1 MVGLPMWNIFS
12 YRLLS
17 ELVEVVAHALQ
28 ALEKAR
34 FPEFLFQMLEIE
46 EVRILVVI
54 RRVLHGL
61 VQNIEFGHTVVEC
74 SHILLQIAEYLL
86 LDELIETGL
95 IESVAFKACILDKVV
110 EESGKP

>member
-1 MVGLPMWNIFS
+1 
-12 YRLLS
+12 
-17 ELVEVVAHALQ
+17 VEAVAHALQ
-28 ALEKAR
+28 ALEEVR
-34 FPEFLFQMLEIE
+34 FSEILFQMLEIE

-54 RRVLHGL
+54 QRILHGL